1 MKHNLGKKDRV
12 FRVVVGG
19 ALMIG
24 GFALSG
30 TVGMV
35 IAGIGLIPL
44 ATGLVGNCPAY
55 SIFKINTCSIKKIL
69 E

>member
-12 FRVVVGG
+12 LRVVVGG

-24 GFALSG
+24 GFVLSG
-30 TVGMV
+30 TAGMV

-44 ATGLVGNCPAY
+44 GTGLVGNCPAY
-55 SIFKINTCSIKKIL
+55 SLFKINTCRIKKIS